1 MCHLYGGDTG
11 DLELAKETEK
21 KLKPLS
27 LSLIYSVAQLGAEFT
42 TYTSIAKAVSSF
54 PESVN
59 GSLLMP
65 EQRFPVRQ
73 VGRALSSL
81 FPINLPLHVPG

>member
-21 KLKPLS
+21 KLKPLF

-42 TYTSIAKAVSSF
+42 TYTSIDKAVSSF
-54 PESVN
+54 PGSVDD
-59 GSLLMP
+59 SLLTA
-65 EQRFPVRQ
+65 
-73 VGRALSSL
+73 RAKVSSKAGGQS
-81 FPINLPLHVPG
+81 P